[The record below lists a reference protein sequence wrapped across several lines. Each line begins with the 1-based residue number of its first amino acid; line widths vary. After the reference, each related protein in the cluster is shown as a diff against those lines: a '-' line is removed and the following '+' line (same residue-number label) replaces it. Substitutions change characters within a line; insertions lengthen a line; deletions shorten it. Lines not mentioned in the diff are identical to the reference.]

1 VPLRE
6 NRRVIDAS
14 RPATGDDRVAG
25 LRDAVEAL
33 GGQADRRAAEIEE
46 LRRLPADLS
55 SALVDTGL
63 GRAWAP
69 ARYGG
74 LELPVLELLDALEA
88 LAAFEAGTAWCG
100 MIAATTSLLGGY
112 LPERWAEEIYGDPRA
127 ITGGHAAPQGRAR
140 PVEGGLLVSG
150 HWQWGSGSFHCT
162 WIGGGTVVVDEDGAP
177 APRAD
182 DLRAPFVLFAPDQV
196 ELLDTWY
203 TMGLRGSGST
213 DYEVHD
219 AFVPEGR
226 WTEIVGQEPVA
237 GGPLYRF
244 PFFGALALG
253 VCSISLGLARRAL
266 DEVVELA
273 EGKRYAMST
282 RPMAT
287 RAVVQAEVARAEAQ
301 HRSARAFVRDTVA
314 EAWAAACAGHPLGT
328 EHRRLLRLAAT
339 NATTQSVA
347 AVDSLYRLAGGTAV
361 YESSPLER
369 LLRDVN
375 VAGQHAM
382 VAPRTYELVGRMA
395 LGQSTDIAQ
404 L

>member
-1 VPLRE
+1 MIE
-6 NRRVIDAS
+6 
-14 RPATGDDRVAG
+14 VA
-25 LRDAVEAL
+25 AL
-33 GGQADRRAAEIEE
+33 GREADERAAEIGR
-46 LRRLPADLS
+46 LRRLPDDLS
-55 SALVDTGL
+55 EALVGTGL

-74 LELPVLELLDALEA
+74 LELPVLDLLDALEA
-88 LAAFEAGTAWCG
+88 LATFEAGTAWCG

-140 PVEGGLLVSG
+140 PVDGGLVVTG
-150 HWQWGSGSFHCT
+150 DWQWGSGTFHCT
-162 WIGGGTVVVDEDGAP
+162 WIGGGTLVVDEGGAP

-182 DLRAPFVLFAPDQV
+182 GLRGPFVLFEPGQV

-213 DYEVHD
+213 DYRVRE

-226 WTEIVGQEPVA
+226 WAEIVGQEPVA
-237 GGPLYRF
+237 DGPLYRF

-266 DEVVELA
+266 DEVLELA
-273 EGKRYAMST
+273 VGKRYALST

-287 RAVVQAEVARAEAQ
+287 RAPVQAEVAQAEARY
-301 HRSARAFVRDTVA
+301 RSARALVRDTVDA
-314 EAWAAACAGHPLGT
+314 AWRAACAGHPLGP
-328 EHRRLLRLAAT
+328 EQRRLIRLAAT
-339 NATTQSVA
+339 NATTQSLA
-347 AVDSLYRLAGGTAV
+347 AVEALYRLAGGTAV

-369 LLRDVN
+369 VLRDVN
-375 VAGQHAM
+375 VASQHAM

>member
-1 VPLRE
+1 
-6 NRRVIDAS
+6 
-14 RPATGDDRVAG
+14 
-25 LRDAVEAL
+25 
-33 GGQADRRAAEIEE
+33 
-46 LRRLPADLS
+46 
-55 SALVDTGL
+55 
-63 GRAWAP
+63 
-69 ARYGG
+69 
-74 LELPVLELLDALEA
+74 
-88 LAAFEAGTAWCG
+88 

-162 WIGGGTVVVDEDGAP
+162 WIGGGTVVVDDTGAP

-182 DLRAPFVLFAPDQV
+182 GLRAPFVLFAPDQV

-213 DYEVHD
+213 DYEVHE

-226 WTEIVGQEPVA
+226 WAEIVGQEPVA
-237 GGPLYRF
+237 DGPLYRF

-273 EGKRYAMST
+273 AGQALRLEHASHGRPSRSCRPRSPRPRRST
-282 RPMAT
+282 APPGRSSAT
-287 RAVVQAEVARAEAQ
+287 PWPRRGPWRAR
-301 HRSARAFVRDTVA
+301 
-314 EAWAAACAGHPLGT
+314 GHPLGT

-347 AVDSLYRLAGGTAV
+347 RGRLALPARRRDRGRTSPARSSGCCGTSTSPASTRWSPPARTSWSAAWPSASPPTSP
-361 YESSPLER
+361 SSDREEPWS
-369 LLRDVN
+369 
-375 VAGQHAM
+375 
-382 VAPRTYELVGRMA
+382 
-395 LGQSTDIAQ
+395 STKR
-404 L
+404 